1 MRISAFIKGTLVTM
15 LLLAVGAV
23 FLVKVAGPDIGGV
36 RYSDNPADL
45 RKLDSIRSDCLPVM
59 SALEDYH
66 SKKGVYPRD
75 LSQLNHSFQVLTA
88 NAIQFEGHNIYY
100 HSESGVAFSLYIKI
114 SWDAGLRYHSGE
126 GAWAYDPGDGSEGF
140 LLTQSS

>member
-23 FLVKVAGPDIGGV
+23 FLLKVAGPAIGGV
-36 RYSDNPADL
+36 RYSNNPADL

-100 HSESGVAFSLYIKI
+100 HSESGVAFSLYIKV

-126 GAWAYDPGDGSEGF
+126 GEWAYDPGDGSEGF
-140 LLTQSS
+140 LLTQSP

>member
-1 MRISAFIKGTLVTM
+1 MRISAFFKGTVVTM
-15 LLLAVGAV
+15 PLLAVGAV
-23 FLVKVAGPDIGGV
+23 ILLKVAGPAIGGA
-36 RYSDNPADL
+36 RYSNNPADL

-100 HSESGVAFSLYIKI
+100 HSESGVAFSLYIKV

-126 GAWAYDPGDGSEGF
+126 GEWAYDPGDGTKGF
-140 LLTQSS
+140 LLTQSP

>member
-15 LLLAVGAV
+15 LVLVIGAV
-23 FLVKVAGPDIGGV
+23 FLLKVAGPAIGGV
-36 RYSDNPADL
+36 RYSSNPADL

-100 HSESGVAFSLYIKI
+100 HSESGVAFSLYIKV
-114 SWDAGLRYHSGE
+114 SWDAGLHYHSGE
-126 GAWAYDPGDGSEGF
+126 GEWAYDPGDGSEGF
-140 LLTQSS
+140 LLTQSP